1 MVAVNKSGGGR
12 VVFTFSAFCDD
23 LWGGCPSVTGM
34 QNSIDSSKPLLNDD
48 SDWVSP
54 VGSSSILD
62 IADTKDLSNE
72 KESNE
77 LSNEQEISNCQE
89 ENDVDAD
96 NSECDLL
103 QPTARRRK
111 VEEMLNERKDKKLTT
126 KFSQEVQALHL
137 SRDLQLM
144 KQISQKFE
152 ESDKRLQEN
161 FNSANAIMSN
171 IGVAIQQSVGIL
183 GRLLASR
190 NQIPPN
196 AMQQMYAPMNFQ
208 APPQQPFQQDSCSSG
223 TYYRREKR
231 SNVTNETC
239 FEDEKTY
246 YQL

>member
-1 MVAVNKSGGGR
+1 MLQSLNTYDLGLKKQLVAVNKSGGGR
-12 VVFTFSAFCDD
+12 VVFTFSAFCND
-23 LWGGCPSVTGM
+23 LWGGCPSVTGI

-54 VGSSSILD
+54 VGPSSILD

-96 NSECDLL
+96 NSACDSL
-103 QPTARRRK
+103 QPSARRRK
-111 VEEMLNERKDKKLTT
+111 VEEMLNERKGKKLTT

-137 SRDLQLM
+137 SREDLQLM
-144 KQISQKFE
+144 KQLSQKFE

-161 FNSANAIMSN
+161 LNSANAIMSN

-183 GRLLASR
+183 FRLLASR

-208 APPQQPFQQDSCSSG
+208 APLQQPFQ
-223 TYYRREKR
+223 
-231 SNVTNETC
+231 
-239 FEDEKTY
+239 
-246 YQL
+246 